1 MSKGMDQQYR
11 AVASGYWPL
20 VRYDPV
26 LRAAGENPFLLDSPR
41 PRIPLTDYTGRELRY
56 RILMNADPAEG
67 ERLGKLA
74 EQELRQRW
82 ASYEE
87 MATRGPARF
96 APDAR
101 KEASREAGTGNG
113 AAGDATGP
121 AR

>member
-1 MSKGMDQQYR
+1 
-11 AVASGYWPL
+11 
-20 VRYDPV
+20 
-26 LRAAGENPFLLDSPR
+26 
-41 PRIPLTDYTGRELRY
+41 
-56 RILMNADPAEG
+56 MNTDPAEG

-74 EQELRQRW
+74 EQEVRQRW

-101 KEASREAGTGNG
+101 RDASHEGGTGDG
-113 AAGDATGP
+113 AAGDATRQ